1 MQFHF
6 EMTAAL
12 IEHWLD
18 NVDGNDADYGYVDA
32 TLIRA
37 RRGNISIACSRCA
50 GLLSLLCARGAA
62 TQCLTAPVMYG
73 GESSSCFSQLLQGD

>member
-1 MQFHF
+1 
-6 EMTAAL
+6 MTAAL

-37 RRGNISIACSRCA
+37 ETRQHLDR
-50 GLLSLLCARGAA
+50 LQSLTHRLAVALRARGAA
-62 TQCLTAPVMYG
+62 TQCLTRR
-73 GESSSCFSQLLQGD
+73 